1 MLPRTDMANKMH
13 IQNRFAPVGLAYTR
27 NIYGIA
33 NDISSK

>member
-1 MLPRTDMANKMH
+1 MLPKTDAANKMH
-13 IQNRFAPVGLAYTR
+13 MQNMFAPVGFAYTR